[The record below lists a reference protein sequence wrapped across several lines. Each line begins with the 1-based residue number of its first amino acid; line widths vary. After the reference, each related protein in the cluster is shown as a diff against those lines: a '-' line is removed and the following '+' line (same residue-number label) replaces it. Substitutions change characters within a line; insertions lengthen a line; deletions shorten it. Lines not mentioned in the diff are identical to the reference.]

1 MGSSPF
7 LNRIRQEL
15 RLRGY
20 SLRTEKTY
28 LHWIKRYIRFHHLSH
43 PAEMGAP
50 EVRAFLSWLANA
62 QHVAVNTQKTALNAL
77 AFMYHKV
84 LNIELGELGFQHAT
98 QYRRIPVVLTQ
109 AEVALILE
117 QLDQRSRL
125 IFSLLYGSGLRI
137 TECLRLRVQDI
148 GFNDGS
154 RLVSCGPLRCGQATA
169 RVLRATLPLF
179 FPVVMGYFA
188 GVGAEFK

>member
-43 PAEMGAP
+43 PAEMGAS

-117 QLDQRSRL
+117 QLEQRSRL

-154 RLVSCGPLRCGQATA
+154 RLVSCGPLRLGKLPPGSCG
-169 RVLRATLPLF
+169 RPCLSSSL
-179 FPVVMGYFA
+179 
-188 GVGAEFK
+188 

>member
-1 MGSSPF
+1 MGSGPF

-84 LNIELGELGFQHAT
+84 LNIEQGELGFQHAS
-98 QYRRIPVVLTQ
+98 QYRRIVLTQ

-117 QLDQRSRL
+117 QLDQRNRL
-125 IFSLLYGSGLRI
+125 IFSLLYGDRSAFHQQPAGQPARVAIAAYVSGRPP
-137 TECLRLRVQDI
+137 CLFSGKLPP
-148 GFNDGS
+148 G
-154 RLVSCGPLRCGQATA
+154 SCGRPCLSPS
-169 RVLRATLPLF
+169 L
-179 FPVVMGYFA
+179 
-188 GVGAEFK
+188 